1 MAVIGGVDTHTDIH
15 QAAVIDPVGRHLDTQ
30 SSETTAAGYGQLLTW
45 LRAQG
50 DVIAVGMEGTGA
62 CGAEL
67 ARFLTAAG
75 ITVVEV
81 DRPDR
86 RARRSHGKS
95 DPIDAYA
102 AATTVLSGR
111 ASGTPKSRNGIVEAI
126 RALRVVRKSAV
137 KARTQAINQIRS
149 LMVTA
154 PSAVREKLRGLSTA
168 VLIDTLARTR
178 PTGDLTDPAHAA
190 RTALRRLARRY
201 QTLQQEIKEADAD
214 LAPLVT
220 QAAPSL
226 VALPGVGIE
235 TAGQLLITAGDN
247 PDRLR
252 SEASFAHLC
261 VAAPIPASSGR
272 TNRHRINRGGDR
284 HANSALCTIVLV
296 RMQRPTDQGLRRQ
309 THRRRHVHQGRPRGL
324 QAHQSHRRP
333 GGNGHVNE
341 AIRSSRAGAQVRPG
355 MPVRRH
361 AGRAAGPDEV
371 AVLVLHDTLVDPP
384 PANSPRALLGKN
396 QRVVRVLSRAQELA
410 EVLFL
415 GILIERREHVQVH
428 KILVPDIFDGMDID
442 LV

>member
-1 MAVIGGVDTHTDIH
+1 MSAPGIAVIGGVDTHTDIH
-15 QAAVIDPVGRHLDTQ
+15 QAAVIDSVGRHLDTQ
-30 SSETTAAGYGQLLTW
+30 SFETTSAGYGQLLAW

-62 CGAEL
+62 YGAEL
-67 ARFLTAAG
+67 ARFLTAGG

-86 RARRSHGKS
+86 KARRAHGKS

-102 AATTVLSGR
+102 AATAVLSGR

-137 KARTQAINQIRS
+137 KARTQTINQIRS

-154 PSAVREKLRGLSTA
+154 PSALREKLRGLSTA

-220 QAAPSL
+220 RAAPSL

-252 SEASFAHLC
+252 SEHPSHTCARPPRSPLPQ
-261 VAAPIPASSGR
+261 AAPTATGSTAAETGTPTAPSTPSSWFACN
-272 TNRHRINRGGDR
+272 T
-284 HANSALCTIVLV
+284 
-296 RMQRPTDQGLRRQ
+296 
-309 THRRRHVHQGRPRGL
+309 THG
-324 QAHQSHRRP
+324 P
-333 GGNGHVNE
+333 GTTSPD
-341 AIRSSRAGAQVRPG
+341 APPKACPQKTSCGA
-355 MPVRRH
+355 
-361 AGRAAGPDEV
+361 
-371 AVLVLHDTLVDPP
+371 
-384 PANSPRALLGKN
+384 
-396 QRVVRVLSRAQELA
+396 
-410 EVLFL
+410 
-415 GILIERREHVQVH
+415 
-428 KILVPDIFDGMDID
+428 
-442 LV
+442 